1 MSPLVIRR
9 VAFLSVVGSVA
20 CASQDNLDNT
30 AQPLAPQPATTSTNP
45 AAPSVPA
52 INPSVRDIRC
62 MLEAHRVVLPL
73 RVFLV
78 LLFGVLVV
86 FQTMSLPGQFAYMA
100 QEDPEHA
107 YLRWPATAV
116 TVFWVLCVQVVI
128 VSTWKLLTL
137 VKNDRIFTDASL
149 VWVNAIVW
157 ATAVWVML
165 VGVLFYVGFNADDP
179 GLPLLLF
186 LMSVGVTVLGLLMV
200 VMRALLQ
207 QATTL
212 RTDMEAVI

>member
-1 MSPLVIRR
+1 MSD
-9 VAFLSVVGSVA
+9 S
-20 CASQDNLDNT
+20 
-30 AQPLAPQPATTSTNP
+30 
-45 AAPSVPA
+45 
-52 INPSVRDIRC
+52 RC
-62 MLEAHRVVLPL
+62 MVGEHRAVTLL

-100 QEDPEHA
+100 QEDPQHA
-107 YLRWPATAV
+107 YLRWPATVV
-116 TVFWVLCVQVVI
+116 TVFWVLCIQVVI

-137 VKNDRIFTDASL
+137 VKNDCIFTDASL

-157 ATAVWVML
+157 AIAAAWVVL
-165 VGVLFYVGFNADDP
+165 VGVLFYVGFNANDP

-200 VMRALLQ
+200 VMRALLR

>member
-1 MSPLVIRR
+1 MIIEHRA
-9 VAFLSVVGSVA
+9 VAL
-20 CASQDNLDNT
+20 
-30 AQPLAPQPATTSTNP
+30 
-45 AAPSVPA
+45 
-52 INPSVRDIRC
+52 
-62 MLEAHRVVLPL
+62 L

-78 LLFGVLVV
+78 VLFGVLVL
-86 FQTMSLPGQFAYMA
+86 FQVMSLPGQFAYMA

-116 TVFWVLCVQVVI
+116 TVFWVLRIQLVI

-137 VKNDRIFTDASL
+137 VQNDRIFSEASL
-149 VWVNAIVW
+149 MWVNAIVW
-157 ATAVWVML
+157 AILAAWVVL
-165 VGVLFYVGFNADDP
+165 VGGLLYVGFNADDP

-186 LMSVGVTVLGLLMV
+186 QMLIGVTVLGLLMV
-200 VMRALLQ
+200 VMRALLR